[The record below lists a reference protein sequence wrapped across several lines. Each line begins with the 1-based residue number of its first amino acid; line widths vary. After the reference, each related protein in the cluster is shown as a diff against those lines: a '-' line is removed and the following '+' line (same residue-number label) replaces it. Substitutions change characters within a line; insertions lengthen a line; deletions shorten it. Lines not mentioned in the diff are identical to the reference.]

1 MANTR
6 ITEKIEYLTDIITA
20 YDGHEQ
26 RLKLRQK
33 PRYSYSY
40 DYDAMDKYQAQ
51 WLRGQTRMRQS
62 DLWYIPMW
70 HSPAYLSE
78 DFIEHGKALYIDD
91 KYMYN
96 FRDCEYIEI
105 FFEDDFKQQ
114 SNIVRT
120 VHSYQPGVIRLKGKI
135 DVPLYT
141 ENTFIYPLR
150 QCSTTAQDGLKYIYS
165 NGTAE
170 TLNFE
175 VVSKESKITIP
186 YNSIYNYQ
194 TDADYFNDFGLP
206 EQFLGK
212 EVFLEHPQWV
222 GDDSQNLTVS
232 KNIQRMDNNT
242 GTFVFDLRTTNSYD
256 IHTTTILLDSQSRI
270 NNIKRFFERVCGRYK
285 SFYMPTWVNDFQV
298 DRDLQA
304 QDNFMYT
311 NFNILY
317 KYYISNGR
325 PKNIVIFTK
334 NFQSYIREIASYS
347 YEKIGDDTYG
357 KLILSDKLGISI
369 PKEEILMVCY
379 LNLVRLDSD
388 ELVINYE
395 SNVVANTTLVTREVD
410 DLL

>member
-33 PRYSYSY
+33 PRYTYSY
-40 DYDAMDKYQAQ
+40 DYDAMDAYQAQ

-70 HSPAYLSE
+70 HSPAYLRE
-78 DFIEHGKALYIDD
+78 DFVEHGKALYIQEE
-91 KYMYN
+91 YMYN

-105 FFEDDFKQQ
+105 FWEDDFKKQ
-114 SNIVRT
+114 SNIVRA

-135 DVPLYT
+135 DIPLYT

-150 QCSTTAQDGLKYIYS
+150 QCATTANDALKYVYS

-175 VVSKESKITIP
+175 IVPKESKITVSTAVIE
-186 YNSIYNYQ
+186 NYQ
-194 TDADYFNDFGLP
+194 TTANYFNDFGLP
-206 EQFLGK
+206 EQFMGK

-222 GDDSQNLTVS
+222 GDDSHNLTVS
-232 KNIQRMDNNT
+232 KNVQRMDNTT
-242 GTFVFDLRTTNSYD
+242 GTFVYDLRNTNSYD
-256 IHTTTILLDSQSRI
+256 MHSTTIVLDSQARI
-270 NNIKRFFERVCGRYK
+270 NNMKRFFQRVCGRFK
-285 SFYMPTWVNDFQV
+285 SFFMPSWVNDFQV
-298 DRDLQA
+298 DRDLRA

-311 NFNILY
+311 EFNIFY
-317 KYYISNGR
+317 KYYVSNGR
-325 PKNIVIFTK
+325 LKHIVVFTK
-334 NFQSYIREIASYS
+334 DLKSYIYEIASYS
-347 YEKIGDDTYG
+347 YEKIGEETYG
-357 KLILSDKLGISI
+357 KLILTSKLGVSI
-369 PKEEILMVCY
+369 PKEEILMVSY
-379 LNLVRLDSD
+379 FNLVRLDSD

-395 SNVVANTTLVTREVD
+395 NNLVANTTIVTKEVD
-410 DLL
+410 DLV